1 MTDQPKKQVS
11 PMAAAVEATA
21 LNDFYRNRNLMLADA
36 LERERQERE
45 AERDALQAEKDAM
58 QAEIDRLTKINGKL
72 QDAAA
77 QTGAAKTDKK
87 DAENGG

>member
-36 LERERQERE
+36 LERERQE
-45 AERDALQAEKDAM
+45 KDAM
-58 QAEIDRLTKINGKL
+58 QTEIDRLTKINGKL

-77 QTGAAKTDKK
+77 QDSAAKADKK
-87 DAENGG
+87 GAQNGG

>member
-21 LNDFYRNRNLMLADA
+21 LNDYYRNRCLMLADA
-36 LERERQERE
+36 LERERQER
-45 AERDALQAEKDAM
+45 DAM
-58 QAEIDRLTKINGKL
+58 QVELDRLTKINGQL

-77 QTGAAKTDKK
+77 EGSAKAEQK

>member
-21 LNDFYRNRNLMLADA
+21 LNDYYRNRCLMLADA
-36 LERERQERE
+36 LERERQE
-45 AERDALQAEKDAM
+45 KDAM
-58 QAEIDRLTKINGKL
+58 QTEIDRLTKINGKL

-77 QTGAAKTDKK
+77 QDAAKAEKK
-87 DAENGG
+87 DAKNGG

>member
-36 LERERQERE
+36 LERERQE
-45 AERDALQAEKDAM
+45 KDAM

-72 QDAAA
+72 QDGAA
-77 QTGAAKTDKK
+77 QDAAKAEKK
-87 DAENGG
+87 DAQNGG

>member
-36 LERERQERE
+36 LERERQE
-45 AERDALQAEKDAM
+45 KDAM

-77 QTGAAKTDKK
+77 QDGAKAEKK
-87 DAENGG
+87 DAKNGG

>member
-1 MTDQPKKQVS
+1 MTDQPKKQVN

-36 LERERQERE
+36 LERERQE
-45 AERDALQAEKDAM
+45 KDAM

-72 QDAAA
+72 QDAAV

>member
-36 LERERQERE
+36 LERERQE
-45 AERDALQAEKDAM
+45 KDAM
-58 QAEIDRLTKINGKL
+58 QAEIDRLTKINGRL

-77 QTGAAKTDKK
+77 QDSAARVDRKGAKNA
-87 DAENGG
+87 

>member
-45 AERDALQAEKDAM
+45 AM
-58 QAEIDRLTKINGKL
+58 QAEIDRLTKVNGKL

-77 QTGAAKTDKK
+77 KADKK
-87 DAENGG
+87 GAQNGG

>member
-21 LNDFYRNRNLMLADA
+21 LNEYFRNRNLMLADA
-36 LERERQERE
+36 LERKQQEM
-45 AERDALQAEKDAM
+45 DAM
-58 QAEIDRLTKINGKL
+58 QVEIDRLTKVNGQL

-77 QTGAAKTDKK
+77 KDAAKAEKK
-87 DAENGG
+87 DAKNGG

>member
-36 LERERQERE
+36 LERERQE
-45 AERDALQAEKDAM
+45 KDAM
-58 QAEIDRLTKINGKL
+58 QTEIDQLTKINGKL

-77 QTGAAKTDKK
+77 QDSAAKAEKK
-87 DAENGG
+87 DAKNGG

>member
-21 LNDFYRNRNLMLADA
+21 LNEYYRNRNLMLADA
-36 LERERQERE
+36 LERKQQEM
-45 AERDALQAEKDAM
+45 DAM
-58 QAEIDRLTKINGKL
+58 QVEIDRLTKINGQL

-77 QTGAAKTDKK
+77 KDAAKTEKK
-87 DAENGG
+87 DAKNGG

>member
-21 LNDFYRNRNLMLADA
+21 LNDYYRNRCLMLVDA
-36 LERERQERE
+36 LERARQERE
-45 AERDALQAEKDAM
+45 AM
-58 QAEIDRLTKINGKL
+58 QVELDSLTKINGQL
-72 QDAAA
+72 QDAA
-77 QTGAAKTDKK
+77 TEGGAKAEQK

>member
-21 LNDFYRNRNLMLADA
+21 LNDYYRNRCLMLADA

-45 AERDALQAEKDAM
+45 AM
-58 QAEIDRLTKINGKL
+58 QVELDRLTKINWQL

-77 QTGAAKTDKK
+77 EGGAKAEQK

>member
-21 LNDFYRNRNLMLADA
+21 LNEYYRNRNLMLADA
-36 LERERQERE
+36 LERKQQE
-45 AERDALQAEKDAM
+45 LDAM
-58 QAEIDRLTKINGKL
+58 QVEIDRLTKVNGQL

-77 QTGAAKTDKK
+77 QTGAKAEKK
-87 DAENGG
+87 DAKDGG

>member
-36 LERERQERE
+36 LERERQE
-45 AERDALQAEKDAM
+45 KDAM

-72 QDAAA
+72 QDAAV
-77 QTGAAKTDKK
+77 QDSAAKAEKK
-87 DAENGG
+87 DAKNGG

>member
-36 LERERQERE
+36 LERDRQ
-45 AERDALQAEKDAM
+45 EKDAM

-77 QTGAAKTDKK
+77 QTGAAKVDKK
-87 DAENGG
+87 DAKNGG

>member
-36 LERERQERE
+36 LERERQE
-45 AERDALQAEKDAM
+45 KDAM

-77 QTGAAKTDKK
+77 QDGAAKAEKK
-87 DAENGG
+87 GAQNGG

>member
-21 LNDFYRNRNLMLADA
+21 LNDYYRNRCLMLADA
-36 LERERQERE
+36 LERERQER
-45 AERDALQAEKDAM
+45 DAM
-58 QAEIDRLTKINGKL
+58 QTEIDRLTKINGQL

-77 QTGAAKTDKK
+77 EGGAKAEQK
-87 DAENGG
+87 DTENGG

>member
-21 LNDFYRNRNLMLADA
+21 LNDYYRNRCLMLADA
-36 LERERQERE
+36 LERERQER
-45 AERDALQAEKDAM
+45 DAM
-58 QAEIDRLTKINGKL
+58 QVELDRLTKINGQL

-77 QTGAAKTDKK
+77 KGGAKAEHK

>member
-21 LNDFYRNRNLMLADA
+21 LNDYYRNRCLMLADA
-36 LERERQERE
+36 LERERQER
-45 AERDALQAEKDAM
+45 DAM
-58 QAEIDRLTKINGKL
+58 QVELDRLTKINGQL

-77 QTGAAKTDKK
+77 EGGARAEQK
-87 DAENGG
+87 DAKDGG

>member
-21 LNDFYRNRNLMLADA
+21 LNDYYRNRCLMLADA
-36 LERERQERE
+36 LEQKQQEVD
-45 AERDALQAEKDAM
+45 ARD
-58 QAEIDRLTKINGKL
+58 AEIDRLTKINGKL

-77 QTGAAKTDKK
+77 QDSAAKADKK
-87 DAENGG
+87 DAKNGG

>member
-36 LERERQERE
+36 LERVRQ
-45 AERDALQAEKDAM
+45 EKDAM
-58 QAEIDRLTKINGKL
+58 QLEIDRLTKINGDL

-77 QTGAAKTDKK
+77 KIDHTETQSD
-87 DAENGG
+87 E

>member
-36 LERERQERE
+36 LERERQE
-45 AERDALQAEKDAM
+45 KDAM

-77 QTGAAKTDKK
+77 KADKK
-87 DAENGG
+87 DANDA

>member
-1 MTDQPKKQVS
+1 MTDQQKKQVN

-21 LNDFYRNRNLMLADA
+21 LNDYYRNRNLMLADA
-36 LERERQERE
+36 LERERQ
-45 AERDALQAEKDAM
+45 EKDAM

-77 QTGAAKTDKK
+77 KK
-87 DAENGG
+87 DAKNGG